1 MIKDRLGENLK
12 IDAEAFAMTSA
23 VGATSQF
30 YSMEGYDKALIVVS
44 HATIGGNLQPVVT
57 INQAANSTS
66 AGAAITAS
74 SMVLGSTAAA
84 VVTDAKVALITIT
97 TATTDGETLVI
108 NGETFTVSTAVS
120 ATAKT
125 FGATAGSTAA
135 GGADP
140 IVTSL
145 TSLINTYCTNLR
157 ATTASTATVRVEVKD
172 GADTSI
178 DITSTGGGM
187 TPAYI
192 KSQSMMEIRPSALN
206 STSRGF
212 RVNISTIATALTVGL
227 TIIREGAYKPASLT
241 GAYSI
246 ATAVGT

>member
-30 YSMEGYDKALIVVS
+30 YSMAGYDKALVVVS
-44 HATIGGNLQPVVT
+44 HATIGAGLQPVVT
-57 INQAANSTS
+57 INQAADATS
-66 AGAAITAS
+66 AGAAITGS
-74 SMVLGSTAAA
+74 SVVLGSTANS
-84 VVTDAKVALITIT
+84 VANARVAFITISS
-97 TATTDGETLVI
+97 ATTDGNTLVI
-108 NGETFTVSTAVS
+108 NNSTFTVSTAVS

-125 FGATAGSTAA
+125 FGATAGATAA
-135 GGADP
+135 AGVDP

-157 ATTASTATVRVEVKD
+157 ATTASTAVVRVEVKD

-178 DITSTGGGM
+178 DITSTGANL
-187 TPAYI
+187 TPSYGQAM
-192 KSQSMMEIRPSALN
+192 SMIEIRPSALN
-206 STSRGF
+206 STSGGF
-212 RVNISTIATALTVGL
+212 RVKISTMATALTVGL
-227 TIIREGAYKPASLT
+227 TVIRSGAYKPASLT
-241 GAYSI
+241 GPYLV